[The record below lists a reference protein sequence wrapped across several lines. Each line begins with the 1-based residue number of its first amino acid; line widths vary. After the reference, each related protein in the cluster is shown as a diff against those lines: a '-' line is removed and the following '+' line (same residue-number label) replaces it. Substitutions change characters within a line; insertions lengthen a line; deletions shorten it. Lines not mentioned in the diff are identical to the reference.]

1 MTESSKDDDPE
12 AGVVSIL
19 RKFGSTLSCMK
30 EDDSCL
36 QQKVT
41 NSRKTMTQNQ
51 LDVNEAVTFIE
62 SLQSREEEFND
73 AEARGPV
80 RNIPITCVDSVRRPV
95 LCNRAILVK
104 GEFNWQGI
112 FTSLNERVL
121 ENENALQILR
131 RQSMRRL
138 YNHHKR

>member
-1 MTESSKDDDPE
+1 
-12 AGVVSIL
+12 
-19 RKFGSTLSCMK
+19 
-30 EDDSCL
+30 
-36 QQKVT
+36 
-41 NSRKTMTQNQ
+41 MTQNQ
-51 LDVNEAVTFIE
+51 LDVNEAVTFTE

-80 RNIPITCVDSVRRPV
+80 RNIPIKCVDSV
-95 LCNRAILVK
+95 LCNGAILVK

-121 ENENALQILR
+121 ENEYALQILR

-138 YNHHKR
+138 YYHHKR